1 MKLAA
6 IDIGTN
12 AVRLQISSVLNVQE
26 QGEKTVKFKKLEYI
40 RFPLRLGTN
49 VFKNQK
55 ITPKKVKKLSK
66 LLRAFKILLKLYKV
80 DETMICATAA
90 IREAENGKQ
99 IVKHIKD
106 KLGLEIEIITGKDEA
121 DMISKVI
128 LNKLDDKNYLHIDVG
143 GGSTELN
150 LYVNKEKVASSSFKI
165 GTVRILNGKIKPERW
180 EKMEKWII
188 ENVKS
193 DYLPITAIGTGGSIS
208 KIYDLSLEKL
218 NIETADDNQKL
229 EVGSWQSAV
238 GNQQQI
244 NKTISLDI
252 IKKVQQYLMRFT
264 EEERINKLMLNPDR
278 ADVVIPASKIYL
290 SVMKWAK
297 AEKIIVPEVGLKD
310 GMIQT
315 LYEKGIGGI
324 RE

>member
-12 AVRLQISSVLNVQE
+12 AVRLQISSVLNEQE
-26 QGEKTVKFKKLEYI
+26 QRTNTASEEANVKFKKLEYI
-40 RFPLRLGTN
+40 RFPLRLGSN

-55 ITPKKVKKLSK
+55 ITPKKIKKLSK

-106 KLGLEIEIITGKDEA
+106 KLGLEIRIITGKDEA

-150 LYVNKEKVASSSFKI
+150 LYVNKEKVSSTSFKI
-165 GTVRILNGKIKPERW
+165 GTVRILKGKIKPERW

-188 ENVKS
+188 DNVKS

-208 KIYDLSLEKL
+208 KISDLLRENFS
-218 NIETADDNQKL
+218 DQ
-229 EVGSWQSAV
+229 EVE
-238 GNQQQI
+238 
-244 NKTISLDI
+244 NKTISFKS

-278 ADVVIPASKIYL
+278 ADVIIPASKIYL

-297 AEKIIVPEVGLKD
+297 AEKIMVPEVGLKD
-310 GMIQT
+310 GMIQV
-315 LYEKGIGGI
+315 LYEGAQRIAPPTGGA
-324 RE
+324 

>member
-26 QGEKTVKFKKLEYI
+26 QGESAVKFKKLEYI

-80 DETMICATAA
+80 DETIICATAA

-128 LNKLDDKNYLHIDVG
+128 LNKLDNKNYLHIDVG

-165 GTVRILNGKIKPERW
+165 GTVRMLKGKIKPERW
-180 EKMEKWII
+180 EKMGKWIN

-208 KIYDLSLEKL
+208 KISDLLRENFS
-218 NIETADDNQKL
+218 DQ
-229 EVGSWQSAV
+229 EVE
-238 GNQQQI
+238 
-244 NKTISLDI
+244 NKTISFKS
-252 IKKVQQYLMRFT
+252 IKQVQQYLMRFT

-278 ADVVIPASKIYL
+278 ADVIIPASNIYL

-297 AEKIIVPEVGLKD
+297 AEKIMVPEVGLKD
-310 GMIQT
+310 GMIQA